1 MPFSRVMLFVA
12 AMVVAIALALIVN
25 SLLPDPE
32 RPRSGRIGVP
42 SIGGP
47 FELVDHKGQVARDS
61 DFRGAYLLVMFG
73 YTFCPDICPTE
84 LQVMTEAMPR
94 LGPGSAKV
102 QPLMIT
108 LDPERDTIA
117 VMADYIQN
125 FHPTLIGLTGSTAQ
139 VAAAAK
145 AYHVFFAKTPLD
157 DDGGYFMDHS
167 AFIYLMGP
175 DGKYLHHFAPTATPQ
190 AIADKIRA
198 VISGG

>member
-12 AMVVAIALALIVN
+12 ATVVAVALALIVN
-25 SLLPDPE
+25 SMLPDPE
-32 RPRSGRIGVP
+32 RRRSGRIGIP

-47 FELVDHKGQVARDS
+47 FELVNHKGQVARDS
-61 DFRGAYLLVMFG
+61 DFRGAYLLIMFG

-84 LQVMTEAMPR
+84 LQVMTEVMPR
-94 LGPGSAKV
+94 LGLGSAKV

-108 LDPERDTIA
+108 LDPERDTVA
-117 VMADYIQN
+117 VMADYIGN
-125 FHPTLIGLTGSTAQ
+125 FHPTFIGLTGSTAQ
-139 VAAAAK
+139 VGAAAK

-175 DGKYLHHFAPTATPQ
+175 DGKYLHHFAPTAAPQ